1 MRVETMKNDTISK
14 DPPVAS
20 AVPTKTNT
28 TRLIRAV
35 HTSETVRV
43 YQAYSDEI
51 ADSAVKSQTFAAA
64 MEKGLWSPTRMTW
77 IKPSKVWM
85 AYRCGWTVLKD
96 SKQSRVL
103 ALDLDRKHFEAL
115 LSQATLSSQETK
127 KGWKRPVVVQWDPER
142 YLKYAKTPLDQVYT
156 KPNVAVR
163 SIQIGLRRPANKCL
177 MDPNVVKRI
186 TDVTKD
192 FRSTLQAIEQGKAID
207 DVATLLWPNGE
218 VETNMTVPTHISER
232 LEMTQEGDVTLAA

>member
-1 MRVETMKNDTISK
+1 METMKNDTNGKEPPTIS
-14 DPPVAS
+14 VA
-20 AVPTKTNT
+20 PTKTKA

-51 ADSAVKSQTFAAA
+51 ADAAVESQTFVTA

-103 ALDLDRKHFEAL
+103 ALDLDRTHFEKL
-115 LSQATLSSQETK
+115 LGQATLSTHETK
-127 KGWKRPVVVQWDPER
+127 KGTKRPVVVQWDPER
-142 YLKYAKTPLDQVYT
+142 VMKNIKAPLDQVYT
-156 KPNVAVR
+156 KPTLAVR

-177 MDPNVVKRI
+177 LDPKVVKRI
-186 TDVTKD
+186 TDVTND
-192 FRSTLQAIEQGKAID
+192 FRSTLQALEQGKAID
-207 DVATLLWPNGE
+207 EAASLLWPSGE
-218 VETNMTVPTHISER
+218 IETDMTVPTDISER
-232 LEMTQEGDVTLAA
+232 LGMTQDGDATPAA